1 MIDPKPYFFTLSFND
16 CQNLQWQLGLV
27 WLWHPK
33 KCSMAGHKIG
43 AKVFV
48 GAHSTWGSHQKN
60 SVHWVG
66 KTK

>member
-1 MIDPKPYFFTLSFND
+1 MLVKLVYIFPHHMIDPKPYFLSLSFND

-48 GAHSTWGSHQKN
+48 GAHLSF
-60 SVHWVG
+60 
-66 KTK
+66 

>member
-48 GAHSTWGSHQKN
+48 GAHLSF
-60 SVHWVG
+60 
-66 KTK
+66 